1 MNLRWL
7 GKKMSDELLEIVDI
21 DQDGRGVAKNKDKTF
36 FIHNALIGEKVE
48 INVLK
53 KKKNI
58 YYAAAIKITNPSPDR
73 TDPACEHYTQCGGCS
88 MQHFS
93 NNAQINFK
101 HQAFFKTLE
110 HIGKVKPEI
119 VFEPVSLGFLNYR
132 HKARLR
138 AKFVEKKDKVLVGFN
153 ERLTHFLTD
162 MDQCPILPERI
173 SKSIKPLKD
182 LLKNLSIF
190 NKIPQIEFASNQKR
204 DIFIFRILDQLT
216 KDDINKF
223 EQFQSDFNIEV
234 WVQEKGPETAKPLFH
249 DQQEKNIS
257 YRLNEFN
264 LNIVFDPTGF
274 IQINPFINEL
284 MITKAIEL
292 LDLSSVDIVSDFF
305 SGLGNFTLPIAKF
318 ANRVEGVEGSEQ
330 LVKLG
335 EANAKLN
342 GLNNI
347 QFTFQN
353 LFELDNQY
361 LKRHKQSNKW
371 LIDPPR
377 DGAMQLIQLISPDI
391 SQPNKIVYISCNP
404 ATFARDANI
413 LVFEKGYK
421 FKGSGILNMFPN
433 TSHIESIS
441 VFEYG
446 K

>member
-1 MNLRWL
+1 
-7 GKKMSDELLEIVDI
+7 
-21 DQDGRGVAKNKDKTF
+21 
-36 FIHNALIGEKVE
+36 
-48 INVLK
+48 
-53 KKKNI
+53 
-58 YYAAAIKITNPSPDR
+58 
-73 TDPACEHYTQCGGCS
+73 
-88 MQHFS
+88 
-93 NNAQINFK
+93 
-101 HQAFFKTLE
+101 
-110 HIGKVKPEI
+110 
-119 VFEPVSLGFLNYR
+119 
-132 HKARLR
+132 
-138 AKFVEKKDKVLVGFN
+138 
-153 ERLTHFLTD
+153 
-162 MDQCPILPERI
+162 LPERI

-190 NKIPQIEFASNQKR
+190 NKIPQIEYASNQKR
-204 DIFIFRILDQLT
+204 DIFIFRILDQLS

-249 DQQEKNIS
+249 DQQEKKIS

-264 LNIVFDPTGF
+264 LNIEFDPTGF

-292 LDLSSVDIVSDFF
+292 LDLSSEDIVSDFF

-353 LFELDNQY
+353 LFELNNQY

-377 DGAMQLIQLISPDI
+377 DGAMQLIQLISPDT